1 MAREEPVPLRTTAS
15 EVEKLARKLRT
26 LSLQK
31 VDDRVWIETV
41 STLEKALR
49 AIAVALREIERGPP
63 GGKRTA

>member
-1 MAREEPVPLRTTAS
+1 MEPQEARSFRTTAS
-15 EVEKLARKLRT
+15 DIEKLARRLRA

-49 AIAVALREIERGPP
+49 AIAEAFRDIDRGPAA
-63 GGKRTA
+63 RRSA

>member
-1 MAREEPVPLRTTAS
+1 MEQHDPGTFRTTAS
-15 EVEKLARKLRT
+15 DIEKLARRLRT

-49 AIAVALREIERGPP
+49 AIAEAFRHIDRGP
-63 GGKRTA
+63 GARRSA